1 MLASI
6 LGYFFDRIKIS
17 LFILAGIISFSRIYV
32 GVHYPGDVIFGALYG
47 YLVAWTVLSLW
58 VMIKMRELK
67 RGRTW
72 VWYANE
78 S

>member
-1 MLASI
+1 
-6 LGYFFDRIKIS
+6 
-17 LFILAGIISFSRIYV
+17 LAGIISFSRIYV